1 MLAIKEVTTVKNHQI
16 ILGLPACFDENEEVE
31 VIVLSKKQTELDYE
45 FWQQNELEQIG
56 KIGFNSKSFVE
67 DDEDYSTW

>member
-16 ILGLPACFDENEEVE
+16 VLGLPACFDENEEVE
-31 VIVLSKKQTELDYE
+31 VIVLSKKQTELDYD
-45 FWQQNELEQIG
+45 FWQQNELAQIG
-56 KIGFNSKSFVE
+56 KIGLSSKSFVE